1 MNKMLKRVGSSF
13 VALGIVASI
22 WGLSVDTKAATTSI
36 VIHAYNNG
44 WESMNIYNW
53 GDDGEI
59 LGAFPGTVMA
69 AEEAE
74 HWYTATINAE
84 HHLNLVFSVD
94 TNGDGQAEAQSSDI
108 KDIPIDQQ
116 QEYWVVISALEGSND
131 LGVAAGEAQ
140 LYKTE
145 TEAKTAIEELT
156 NKTAEVAPVPTETVT
171 PTTTPTETVMPT
183 PSESPASARTSTS
196 YNVPLVLGIIAA
208 IVIVGLLGYMVIK
221 KKK

>member
-1 MNKMLKRVGSSF
+1 M
-13 VALGIVASI
+13 
-22 WGLSVDTKAATTSI
+22 GLSAETKAATSV
-36 VIHAYNNG
+36 VIHAYNSG

-59 LGAFPGTVMA
+59 LGAFPGTTMT
-69 AEEAE
+69 AEETE

-94 TNGDGQAEAQSSDI
+94 INGDGQAEAQSSDI

-116 QEYWVVISALEGSND
+116 QEYWVVISALAGSND

-145 TEAKTAIEELT
+145 AEVQTAIEALA
-156 NKTAEVAPVPTETVT
+156 NQVAEVTPAPSETEAPTTEPPLEATPVPTESPAPTQTVT
-171 PTTTPTETVMPT
+171 R
-183 PSESPASARTSTS
+183 S
-196 YNVPLVLGIIAA
+196 NVPLVIGIIGA
-208 IVIVGLLGYMVIK
+208 IVIVGLLGYIVIK

>member
-1 MNKMLKRVGSSF
+1 MNQMLKRVGSF
-13 VALGIVASI
+13 LMALGIVISI
-22 WGLSVDTKAATTSI
+22 LGLSAETKAATS
-36 VIHAYNNG
+36 VVVHAYNSG

-59 LGAFPGTVMA
+59 LGAFPGTTMT
-69 AEEAE
+69 AEETE

-94 TNGDGQAEAQSSDI
+94 INGDGQAEAQSSDI

-145 TEAKTAIEELT
+145 AEAKTAIEALA
-156 NKTAEVAPVPTETVT
+156 NQVAEVTPAPSEAVAPTTEPTLKATPVPTE
-171 PTTTPTETVMPT
+171 
-183 PSESPASARTSTS
+183 SPASTQTATRS
-196 YNVPLVLGIIAA
+196 NVPLVIGIIGA
-208 IVIVGLLGYMVIK
+208 IVIVGLLGYIVIK

>member
-1 MNKMLKRVGSSF
+1 MNQMLKRVGSF
-13 VALGIVASI
+13 LMALGIVTSI
-22 WGLSVDTKAATTSI
+22 WGLSAETKAATSV
-36 VIHAYNNG
+36 VIHAYNSG

-59 LGAFPGTVMA
+59 LGAFPGTTMT
-69 AEEAE
+69 AEETE

-94 TNGDGQAEAQSSDI
+94 INGDGQAEAQSSDI

-116 QEYWVVISALEGSND
+116 QEYWVVISALAGSND

-145 TEAKTAIEELT
+145 AEVQTAIEALA
-156 NKTAEVAPVPTETVT
+156 NQVAEVTPAPSETEAPTTEPPLEATPVPTESPAPTQTVT
-171 PTTTPTETVMPT
+171 R
-183 PSESPASARTSTS
+183 S
-196 YNVPLVLGIIAA
+196 NVPLVIGIIGA
-208 IVIVGLLGYMVIK
+208 IVIVGLLGYIVIK

>member
-1 MNKMLKRVGSSF
+1 MNQMLKRVGSF
-13 VALGIVASI
+13 LMALGIVTSI
-22 WGLSVDTKAATTSI
+22 WGLSAETKAATSV
-36 VIHAYNNG
+36 VIHAYNSG

-59 LGAFPGTVMA
+59 LGAFPGTTMT
-69 AEEAE
+69 AEETE

-94 TNGDGQAEAQSSDI
+94 INGDGQAEAQSSDI

-116 QEYWVVISALEGSND
+116 QEYWVVISALAGSND

-145 TEAKTAIEELT
+145 AEAQTAIEALA
-156 NKTAEVAPVPTETVT
+156 NQVAEVTPAPSETEAPTTEPPLEATPVPTESPAPTQTVT
-171 PTTTPTETVMPT
+171 R
-183 PSESPASARTSTS
+183 S
-196 YNVPLVLGIIAA
+196 NVPLVIGIIGA
-208 IVIVGLLGYMVIK
+208 IVIVGLLGYIVIK